1 MNVVG
6 ADRRS
11 MARLVEYLESQSS
24 KRVRKTTT
32 ATRLEKAIQMR
43 SQAMSATIAM
53 SGKVDLE
60 SNTKGQASRVDMAK
74 LAKAEAKLHAKIEK
88 RSKRDLYQGS
98 KLLDAHVK
106 QQSYEEMY
114 MKVNP
119 LDLTGAAKGKSKDI
133 QLSNID
139 VSFASNKIL
148 SGANLTMA
156 YGRRYGS
163 VLPRAVQATQPASA
177 LLKRRMLTPAV
188 SSVGTVSESRLFCA
202 IWPCEKSP
210 SPRISPSSTSSRKSS
225 ATRRPRSSPSCK
237 QTSGGTSSSRKRK
250 SSTLSSRLWRR
261 NRLEKTQRQRGPP
274 QTRLP
279 RRTSQSGTRSPSD
292 SEKCRRSWWRWRLR
306 LALRGRVCC
315 SLVWDSA
322 RPSRRC
328 RPRASREVG
337 ECDWRWRER
346 YSSSPT

>member
-1 MNVVG
+1 M
-6 ADRRS
+6 S
-11 MARLVEYLESQSS
+11 RLVEYLESQSS

-74 LAKAEAKLHAKIEK
+74 LAKAEAKLRAKIEK

-133 QLSNID
+133 QLTNID

-148 SGANLTMA
+148 SGATLTMA
-156 YGRRYGS
+156 YGRRYG
-163 VLPRAVQATQPASA
+163 
-177 LLKRRMLTPAV
+177 
-188 SSVGTVSESRLFCA
+188 
-202 IWPCEKSP
+202 
-210 SPRISPSSTSSRKSS
+210 
-225 ATRRPRSSPSCK
+225 
-237 QTSGGTSSSRKRK
+237 
-250 SSTLSSRLWRR
+250 
-261 NRLEKTQRQRGPP
+261 
-274 QTRLP
+274 
-279 RRTSQSGTRSPSD
+279 
-292 SEKCRRSWWRWRLR
+292 
-306 LALRGRVCC
+306 
-315 SLVWDSA
+315 
-322 RPSRRC
+322 
-328 RPRASREVG
+328 
-337 ECDWRWRER
+337 
-346 YSSSPT
+346 